1 MLMIFKCIIYFDF
14 RKEYLFGFSNSYE
27 IVEDMDLLK
36 SMNLSLG
43 L

>member
-1 MLMIFKCIIYFDF
+1 MFLFLFFFF

-43 L
+43 IL

>member
-1 MLMIFKCIIYFDF
+1 MCLFFKN

-36 SMNLSLG
+36 NMNLSLG
-43 L
+43 IVL

>member
-1 MLMIFKCIIYFDF
+1 MFYYY

-36 SMNLSLG
+36 NMNLSLG
-43 L
+43 IVL